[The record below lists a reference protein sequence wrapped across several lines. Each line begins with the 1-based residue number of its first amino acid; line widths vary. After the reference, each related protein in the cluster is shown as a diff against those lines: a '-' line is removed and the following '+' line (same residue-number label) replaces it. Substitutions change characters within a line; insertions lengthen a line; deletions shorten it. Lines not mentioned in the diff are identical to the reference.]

1 MRKIIIIGIVLA
13 SAFGAFAVWKFSA
26 VEAMSVKTVAA
37 EPGPLS
43 AFLTATGK
51 VASGH
56 EVKLTSQVAGQVI
69 EVTVREGQRVPAGKV
84 LARLEGREGQAQVA
98 KVLAASRLAQAEAA
112 QVMQTVERLRRVV
125 PSGLEP
131 RHKLEDAEA
140 QLKSA
145 QAREGVAAAELA
157 LARVVLGKLNVV
169 APFSGLITLIPVR
182 AGQWVAPPEALFTL
196 ADPDRREIEVKID
209 ADDSANIAVG
219 QEVSVSSD
227 AFPGRQWSEKVMR
240 VAPTVE
246 KEEAANT
253 VIVYISLSADIDNDA
268 PDARRAGNP
277 SAASGRSRHPA
288 SRDTNASMQVAWM
301 HMSSQ
306 EPPPLRF
313 GQQVDVKI
321 RTAFRP
327 KVLKLPFGALINK
340 DDKTWVAVIS
350 EQGRVKLLP
359 IITGIEDLTHTEIL
373 QGITAGQQVILPEGQ
388 ALNEG
393 DRVRPAS
400 KTQHD

>member
-13 SAFGAFAVWKFSA
+13 GALGAFAVWKFNA
-26 VEAMSVKTVAA
+26 AEAMPVKTVAV
-37 EPGPLS
+37 EQGPLA

-56 EVKLTSQVAGQVI
+56 EVRLTSQMAGQIVEI
-69 EVTVREGQRVPAGKV
+69 TVREGQRVPAGKV
-84 LARLEGREGQAQVA
+84 LARLEGREVEAQIA
-98 KVLAASRLAQAEAA
+98 KVQAALRLAQAEAA

-145 QAREGVAAAELA
+145 QAREEVAAAELA
-157 LARVVLGKLNVV
+157 LARVVLGKLSVV

-182 AGQWVAPPEALFTL
+182 TGQWVAPPEALFTL
-196 ADPDRREIEVKID
+196 VDSDRREIEVKVD

-240 VAPTVE
+240 VAPTIE
-246 KEEAANT
+246 KEESANT
-253 VIVYISLSADIDNDA
+253 VIVYISLSADAHIDNGNGA
-268 PDARRAGNP
+268 QDARERP
-277 SAASGRSRHPA
+277 L
-288 SRDTNASMQVAWM
+288 
-301 HMSSQ
+301 
-306 EPPPLRF
+306 LRF

-321 RTAFRP
+321 RTAFQP
-327 KVLKLPFGALINK
+327 KVLKLPFGALISK

-350 EQGRVKLLP
+350 EQGRVKFLP
-359 IITGIEDLTHTEIL
+359 VITGIEDLTHTEIL
-373 QGITAGQQVILPEGQ
+373 QGVTAGQQVILPEGKT
-388 ALNEG
+388 LNED
-393 DRVRPAS
+393 DRVRPAP
-400 KTQHD
+400 QA